1 MIQFGLKEKADPYP
15 ASIKPSG
22 WNTTTEGKIAK
33 VFEFSSELQAQEFS
47 LELLLCDRDRALSL
61 CVSESGRLVDV
72 TIGFV
77 KLNTSAANSL
87 AEEIND
93 FYEAAN
99 EVR

>member
-1 MIQFGLKEKADPYP
+1 LIQLRLKEKADPYP
-15 ASIKPSG
+15 ASIRPSG
-22 WNTTTEGKIAK
+22 WDTTPEGKIAK
-33 VFEFSSELQAQEFS
+33 VFEFSSELGAQEFS
-47 LELLLCDRDRALSL
+47 LELLLCEHDRALSL

-93 FYEAAN
+93 FYQATN